1 MAIEK
6 VAVIGAGTMGNGI
19 AQVFA
24 AKGFSVTMIDIKEE
38 FVQKGVAAIDKSL
51 SRLAATRLH
60 IRDHHALHVGHGQH
74 GLEIVSA
81 AGPHAD
87 HA

>member
-6 VAVIGAGTMGNGI
+6 VAVVGAGTMGNGI

-24 AKGFSVTMIDIKEE
+24 AKGFSVTMIDIKDE

-51 SRLAATRLH
+51 SRLSLIHISEPTRPPSTS
-60 IRDHHALHVGHGQH
+60 RMPS
-74 GLEIVSA
+74 SA
-81 AGPHAD
+81 
-87 HA
+87 